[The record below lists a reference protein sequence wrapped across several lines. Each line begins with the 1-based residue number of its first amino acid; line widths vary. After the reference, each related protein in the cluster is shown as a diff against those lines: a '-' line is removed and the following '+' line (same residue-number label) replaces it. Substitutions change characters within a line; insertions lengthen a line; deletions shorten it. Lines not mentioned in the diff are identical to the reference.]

1 VTLVPAY
8 VQPSR
13 AISSPDR
20 GAVLI
25 TRPEPGAGETAARI
39 TALGLRPIIAPLLM
53 IAPRRANLPPSAR
66 VQAIVATSRN
76 AIPALP
82 ASHRHLPLFAV
93 GAATARHA
101 SAAGFEQVTSAD
113 ANADAL
119 TALLAQAC
127 DREAGSL
134 LLVTGQDQ
142 GTALASELRARG
154 FRVVRRVAYAS
165 VPVTVLPDSVH
176 RAFAGGNLSAALF
189 FSAETARTCVRL
201 LQAARL
207 DHTVATVAALAIG
220 PSTAV
225 ALQRLPWRRIRVAAQ
240 PNQDA
245 MLALLR

>member
-1 VTLVPAY
+1 
-8 VQPSR
+8 
-13 AISSPDR
+13 
-20 GAVLI
+20 VLI

-39 TALGLRPIIAPLLM
+39 TALGLRPIVAPLLM
-53 IAPRRANLPPSAR
+53 IAQRHATLPPSAR

-101 SAAGFEQVTSAD
+101 RGAGFEQVTSAD
-113 ANADAL
+113 ADAEAL
-119 TALLAQAC
+119 AALLARSC
-127 DREAGSL
+127 DRAAGPL
-134 LLVTGQDQ
+134 LLATGQDQ
-142 GTALASELRARG
+142 GTALANDLRARG
-154 FRVVRRVAYAS
+154 FRVVRRVVYAP
-165 VPVTVLPDSVH
+165 VPATILPEPVH
-176 RAFAGGNLSAALF
+176 RAFTAGTLSAALF

-207 DHTVATVAALAIG
+207 EQTVATIEALAIG
-220 PSTAV
+220 QSTAV
-225 ALQRLPWRRIRVAAQ
+225 ALQPLPWRRIRVAVQ